1 MQTRMARM
9 VKMATPR
16 PIPSLVLKFLEALEG
31 GAVAAIVVAEL
42 EVLLVCAGTTEGVG
56 VVELFGCKGD
66 VEGVEMVPLCEF
78 GMDSE
83 SGVGAFELGQVL
95 AG

>member
-1 MQTRMARM
+1 MQTRI

-16 PIPSLVLKFLEALEG
+16 PIPSLVLKFLEAFEG
-31 GAVAAIVVAEL
+31 GEVAAIVVAGL

-56 VVELFGCKGD
+56 EVELFECKGD
-66 VEGVEMVPLCEF
+66 VEGVEMVPLFEF

-83 SGVGAFELGQVL
+83 SGVGAFELGQAV